1 MEEGCRGLVLVRK
14 VENDFQYGI
23 GQGTAIDVVHVGQH
37 YDPDVAFRGDDE
49 VRISALLPAGMTGG
63 MNTKLICDEP
73 SQRVV
78 TGLAFGGL
86 GDGPHQISG
95 TALHELTGEN
105 RNFKIGHVVRG
116 GDEASAG
123 NFVAG
128 V

>member
-49 VRISALLPAGMTGG
+49 VRIGALLPAGMTGG

-73 SQRVV
+73 SQSVV
-78 TGLAFGGL
+78 TGLAL
-86 GDGPHQISG
+86 GRLSNGPHLIPSG
-95 TALHELTGEN
+95 ALQELTGEN
-105 RNFKIGHVVRG
+105 RDF
-116 GDEASAG
+116 E
-123 NFVAG
+123 
-128 V
+128 